1 MVAELTPRLYFS
13 NSTFELMG
21 VTVSIYSRITRP
33 SMFSWRSGSFSMVF
47 GVSTLEGRVLK
58 PAQKLYSVDRR
69 VSMRGDVRVHS
80 RMVVNF
86 WRRPRADRSC
96 RTGPPPAG

>member
-1 MVAELTPRLYFS
+1 MVAELTPRLYL
-13 NSTFELMG
+13 STSALELMG

-58 PAQKLYSVDRR
+58 PAEKLYSVDRR
-69 VSMRGDVRVHS
+69 VSMQSGRPVNLVPENGHGSATGFHPAPALSHS
-80 RMVVNF
+80 
-86 WRRPRADRSC
+86 
-96 RTGPPPAG
+96 